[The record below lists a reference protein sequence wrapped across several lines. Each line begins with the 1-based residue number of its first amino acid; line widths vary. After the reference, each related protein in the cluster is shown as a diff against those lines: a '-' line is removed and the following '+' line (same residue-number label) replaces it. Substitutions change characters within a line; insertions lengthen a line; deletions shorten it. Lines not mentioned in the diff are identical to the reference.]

1 MKERY
6 RKVLSQKLKEHLP
19 TDVSIPKKKADLE
32 GKPLPFF
39 VGVGWRGRGVNI

>member
-19 TDVSIPKKKADLE
+19 TDVSILRKEADLE

-39 VGVGWRGRGVNI
+39 VGVGGGGGG

>member
-6 RKVLSQKLKEHLP
+6 HKVLSQKLEEHVP
-19 TDVSIPKKKADLE
+19 TDISFPKKKADLE

-39 VGVGWRGRGVNI
+39 CGCGGRGVKI